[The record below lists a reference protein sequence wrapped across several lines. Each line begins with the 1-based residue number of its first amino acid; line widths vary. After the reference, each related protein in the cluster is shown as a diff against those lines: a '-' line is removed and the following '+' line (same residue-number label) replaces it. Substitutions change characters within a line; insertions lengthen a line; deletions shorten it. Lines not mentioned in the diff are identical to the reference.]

1 MLQTI
6 LSMKSLEVMQY
17 NVNITKEM
25 TLSLVST
32 KVNIVDR
39 FVFSL

>member
-17 NVNITKEM
+17 NVNITKDM

>member
-1 MLQTI
+1 MFQTI

-17 NVNITKEM
+17 NVNITKDM

-39 FVFSL
+39 FVFSV

>member
-17 NVNITKEM
+17 NVNITKDM
-25 TLSLVST
+25 ILSLVST